1 MISTE
6 RAEKYNVIIQLY
18 NIYIKAAAA
27 VASLRCGE

>member
-18 NIYIKAAAA
+18 NIYKSCSGSVSA
-27 VASLRCGE
+27 LREE